1 MDLSP
6 KRTDRVEGTAYFTF
20 FLRWYYIVA
29 KELYILDEPCKG
41 LHYRDIT
48 KIVKA
53 TKDLIHRGNTVI
65 AIEHNKQYISSSDC
79 IVELGPVGGP
89 DGGYLIS
96 QSSMPPTTEY
106 QLAFKQTSKAQ
117 DYFEV
122 NNINFRNIHGQNARF
137 PIGGITCI
145 TGVSG
150 SGKSTLA
157 SVVS

>member
-1 MDLSP
+1 MDLSL

-20 FLRWYYIVA
+20 LLRWYYIVA

-53 TKDLIHRGNTVI
+53 TKNLIHRGNTVI

-96 QSSMPPTTEY
+96 QSSMPSKTKY

>member
-96 QSSMPPTTEY
+96 QSSMPQRPSISLLLNKHRKRKIILKLIISTSETFMDRMH
-106 QLAFKQTSKAQ
+106 AF
-117 DYFEV
+117 
-122 NNINFRNIHGQNARF
+122 
-137 PIGGITCI
+137 
-145 TGVSG
+145 
-150 SGKSTLA
+150 L
-157 SVVS
+157 